1 MEVDE
6 TTVQQTD
13 SAETEAE
20 SEPKVIDVTEELDG
34 YEAEDENEQLPDEIE
49 EPDDEMSEDTDLAN
63 VTQDEASLIKGFRDL
78 STTKKKEARHLIKR
92 QAPKRSYSQMVSET
106 DSDSYIIT
114 TMSRAP
120 TPSKRREIRR
130 LKAVYHLPATPAHE
144 SESDDDN
151 NMDIDVSSPVP
162 RSEGF

>member
-6 TTVQQTD
+6 STDQQFPLHEV
-13 SAETEAE
+13 ETE
-20 SEPKVIDVTEELDG
+20 SEPRVVDVTEELDG

-49 EPDDEMSEDTDLAN
+49 EPDEEMSENDSDLTN

-78 STTKKKEARHLIKR
+78 STSKKKDSRQLIKR

-114 TMSRAP
+114 TMSRAT

-130 LKAVYHLPATPAHE
+130 LKAVYHLPATPAPE
-144 SESDDDN
+144 SNDD
-151 NMDIDVSSPVP
+151 MDVDVSSPVP

>member
-6 TTVQQTD
+6 NITQHSQ
-13 SAETEAE
+13 SPEFETQ
-20 SEPKVIDVTEELDG
+20 SEPEVTDVTEELDG

-49 EPDDEMSEDTDLAN
+49 EPDEEMSEDTDLTN

-78 STTKKKEARHLIKR
+78 STSKKKDSRQMIKR

-130 LKAVYHLPATPAHE
+130 LKAVYHLPATPAP
-144 SESDDDN
+144 ESDD

>member
-1 MEVDE
+1 MEVDGN
-6 TTVQQTD
+6 TVQQTD
-13 SAETEAE
+13 SAEVEAD
-20 SEPKVIDVTEELDG
+20 SEPRVVDVTEELDG

-78 STTKKKEARHLIKR
+78 STTKKKESRQLIKR

-130 LKAVYHLPATPAHE
+130 LKAVYHLPATPAP
-144 SESDDDN
+144 ESDDDN